1 MVHIDILLMILVALL
16 TPIIITSVI
25 EKWFEQRPRKRTKG
39 GKQ

>member
-1 MVHIDILLMILVALL
+1 MLGIILTCLIGVLA
-16 TPIIITSVI
+16 PIIVTSVI